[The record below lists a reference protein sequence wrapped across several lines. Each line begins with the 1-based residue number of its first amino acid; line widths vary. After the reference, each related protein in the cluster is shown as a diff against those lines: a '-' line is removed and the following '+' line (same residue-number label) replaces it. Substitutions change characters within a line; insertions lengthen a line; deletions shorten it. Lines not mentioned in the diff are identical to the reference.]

1 MKYFLLFISILLFG
15 CNSKEEQPEL
25 DYVKID
31 IYPILYYIPSSITID
46 LKSRIITFSDLSQL
60 QIIPEDC
67 GFISDKL
74 EPNVE
79 FNFIRLNEEEFN
91 DLRKILNIN
100 FLNSVKKNTYPDLYD
115 EGIRFRI
122 SIANNDKI
130 YATGK
135 FLKFEQSLDK
145 RKIFEVLKIIKK
157 HTNSEF
163 NKKYINDISRYL
175 Y

>member
-1 MKYFLLFISILLFG
+1 MKYFLLLFSMILFG
-15 CNSKEEQPEL
+15 CKKKENKPEL

-31 IYPILYYIPSSITID
+31 IYPMQYHIPSSITID
-46 LKSRIITFSDLSQL
+46 FKSRIVTFSDLAQL

-79 FNFIRLNEEEFN
+79 FNLLHMNEDEFN
-91 DLRKILNIN
+91 ELRTIINMN
-100 FLNSVKKNTYPDLYD
+100 FLNSIKQLNYSEFYD
-115 EGIRFRI
+115 EGTMFRVSI
-122 SIANNDKI
+122 SKNNKI
-130 YATGK
+130 YATEK
-135 FLKFEQSLDK
+135 FLNFEQISDK

-163 NKKYINDISRYL
+163 NKKYIEDISRYL

>member
-1 MKYFLLFISILLFG
+1 MKFFYLFIIFG
-15 CNSKEEQPEL
+15 VLSCQPKENKPEL

-31 IYPILYYIPSSITID
+31 IYPMQYHIPSSITID
-46 LKSRIITFSDLSQL
+46 FKSRIVTFSDLSQL

-79 FNFIRLNEEEFN
+79 FNLLHLNEEEFN
-91 DLRKILNIN
+91 ELKKIINMN
-100 FLNSVKKNTYPDLYD
+100 FLNSVRQLNYSEFYD
-115 EGIRFRI
+115 EGTMFRI
-122 SIANNDKI
+122 SISNNDKI